1 MNLEKVDRKFVDS
14 IFDYCISQF
23 GYSKYQ
29 SVLPRLILYNRPCR
43 SEPENCGYY
52 DYSKNVIC
60 IFKPTHR
67 SCVDLVST
75 IIHEYVHYLQSEKKY
90 FKLAKKHEYKEHPY
104 EQEAREFAD
113 KHKLRA
119 KRLVLKMSKNKYQF

>member
-1 MNLEKVDRKFVDS
+1 MNLEKVDRKFVNS

-60 IFKPTHR
+60 IFKPSHKN
-67 SCVDLVST
+67 CLDVANT
-75 IIHEYVHYLQSEKKY
+75 IVHEYVHYLQSEKKY
-90 FKLAKKHEYKEHPY
+90 YKLEKKHKYGDHPFEIEAYKIANKHGVLAKKYAK
-104 EQEAREFAD
+104 
-113 KHKLRA
+113 KL
-119 KRLVLKMSKNKYQF
+119 LKK

>member
-1 MNLEKVDRKFVDS
+1 MNLEKVDRKFVNS

-29 SVLPRLILYNRPCR
+29 RVLPRLILYNRPCR

-60 IFKPTHR
+60 IFKPSHR
-67 SCVDLVST
+67 SCLDLVNT
-75 IIHEYVHYLQSEKKY
+75 IVHEYVHYLQSEKKY
-90 FKLAKKHEYKEHPY
+90 YKLEKKHEYKDHPFEVEAY
-104 EQEAREFAD
+104 EIAN
-113 KHKLRA
+113 KHGVLA
-119 KRLVLKMSKNKYQF
+119 KRYATKLLKK